1 MRCEASMVDS
11 TPPAH
16 ASSPA
21 ERSSPTSAQRPSAIL
36 IMGVS
41 GCGKTSVGQAL
52 AQQLGSRF
60 VDADDYHP
68 PANIDKMRAGLPL
81 NDDDRQPWLERLNAL
96 LRHRTA
102 RGEPVVLACSALRA
116 RYREILS
123 RRVPGLIIIHLRGN
137 FDLIAKRLAAR
148 QHRYMPASL
157 LRSQF
162 DTLEPAPEA
171 IDIDIEAELDEI
183 VRRLLVRLG
192 E

>member
-1 MRCEASMVDS
+1 MTHSS
-11 TPPAH
+11 PPA
-16 ASSPA
+16 
-21 ERSSPTSAQRPSAIL
+21 RSALPSQHPSPTGAPRPSAIL

-52 AQQLGSRF
+52 AQHLGSRF

-68 PANIDKMRAGLPL
+68 PANVDKMRAGLPL
-81 NDDDRQPWLERLNAL
+81 NDEDRQPWLERLNAL

-116 RYREILS
+116 RYREILG
-123 RRVPGLIIIHLRGN
+123 RRVPGLVIIHLRGD

-171 IDIDIEAELDEI
+171 IDIDIDAELDEI
-183 VRRLLVRLG
+183 VKRLLARLG
-192 E
+192 D